1 MYKKYIVANWKE
13 LPNTWAQAEELLD
26 FLGEQLS
33 LEISDKVDIVLCPPS
48 KYMTQVSEIL
58 QKEPLSEL
66 VELGAQDIGVD
77 SNDDLKNLG
86 VEYVI
91 IGHSSRRVFE
101 SNEIVNQK
109 LKLAIKNGLIPIV
122 CIGESARD
130 ENFETFLKDQF
141 SATFAG
147 LSADE
152 IGKCFI
158 AYEPVW
164 AISTNPG
171 AKPDSP
177 DETRKALVVL
187 RPLAPTSPLL
197 YGGSVTPT
205 NAKDFLSMPEISG
218 VLIGGASIRKEE
230 FVEILKHI

>member
-1 MYKKYIVANWKE
+1 MKKLIIANWKE

-33 LEISDKVDIVLCPPS
+33 VEISDKADIVLCPPS
-48 KYMTQVSEIL
+48 KYIAQVSEII
-58 QKEPLSEL
+58 QKELLSEL
-66 VELGAQDIGVD
+66 VELGAQDIGAD
-77 SNDDLKNLG
+77 SDGDLKNLG
-86 VEYVI
+86 VKYVI

-101 SNEIVNQK
+101 SDEIVNQK
-109 LKLAIKNGLIPIV
+109 LKTALKEGLTPIV
-122 CIGESARD
+122 CIGETARD

-152 IGKCFI
+152 VGKCFI

-164 AISTNPG
+164 AISTNPS

-177 DETRKALVVL
+177 DETRKALAVL
-187 RPLAPTSPLL
+187 APLAPTSPFL
-197 YGGSVTPT
+197 YGGSVNKN
-205 NAKDFLSMPEISG
+205 NAKGFLSMPEILG
-218 VLIGGASIRKEE
+218 VLIGGASVRKEE
-230 FVEILKHI
+230 FVEILKQS